1 MQIPDYF
8 CWTRFGT
15 EAGENIHSIL
25 NRKEIERTKNNGIF
39 LWGIGNAI
47 SPSIK
52 RLINLTNEPDVIFSP
67 IKSKPKLAD
76 VKPAIKVAWKSGI
89 TVGGERYVVPRYSI
103 VTSRLNNRG
112 FHYALVC
119 YTENRLEITNV
130 NGRVYSE
137 NLKNILTGNK
147 VGASQVTAVVKND
160 KLGNLEIGNTYDIAF
175 KAKLVYPYFIKL
187 SEHFLIGENNLFN
200 QKSIELFNNDFGEYE
215 SIA

>member
-1 MQIPDYF
+1 MEIPDYF

-47 SPSIK
+47 YPSIK
-52 RLINLTNEPDVIFSP
+52 RLINLTNNPYVIFSP

-76 VKPAIKVAWKSGI
+76 VKPAIKVLWKSGI
-89 TVGGERYVVPRYSI
+89 TIDGERFVVPRYSM

-119 YTENRLEITNV
+119 YAENRLEITNA
-130 NGRVYSE
+130 NGRIYSE

-147 VGASQVTAVVKND
+147 VGASQVTAIVKND
-160 KLGNLEIGNTYDIAF
+160 KFEDLKTGNIYNIAF

-187 SEHFLIGENNLFN
+187 SEYFLIGENNLFN
-200 QKSIELFNNDFGEYE
+200 QKSTEPFNNDFTKYGI
-215 SIA
+215 IA